1 MGIIVGFIILL
12 MSWVIYYHADNYC
25 NTALEEFEK
34 SIAVILMMFSLVL
47 SYMLIIRKFLC

>member
-47 SYMLIIRKFLC
+47 SCMLITRKFLC